1 MARILMVRPR
11 EVAEKIYGG
20 DFPALW
26 GYALSFGLSGL
37 HAVQASK
44 HTIEHTVPRDVLIAR
59 ICALVEK
66 RRLSEPKLLPSLK
79 PQPIDAEYQEL
90 ETSDAERVTVQSAAV
105 GNFRS

>member
-1 MARILMVRPR
+1 
-11 EVAEKIYGG
+11 VAG
-20 DFPALW
+20 DLTGNHNCRWTGNRYRRRLLW

-44 HTIEHTVPRDVLIAR
+44 HTVEHTVPRDVLIAR

-66 RRLSEPKLLPSLK
+66 HRLSEPKLLPSLK